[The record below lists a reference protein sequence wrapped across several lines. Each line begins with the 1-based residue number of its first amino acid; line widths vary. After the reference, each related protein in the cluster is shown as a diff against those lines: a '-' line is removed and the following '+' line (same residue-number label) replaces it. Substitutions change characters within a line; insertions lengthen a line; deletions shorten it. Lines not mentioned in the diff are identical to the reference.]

1 MQPRGTAASGSR
13 SDRGRSSDP
22 DMPVYLLAQDI
33 TARARADF
41 AQRQHGSSRGMRVT
55 RRQATLTTAKEWL
68 QELGIYSRRHEKA
81 IQECPRGWSV
91 EIELPAVR
99 GQEGPSRWEEEL
111 FHGTWLSNVPS
122 ILKRWRRNQGRG
134 LAVEC
139 GSRQGVDE
147 DEGAVYVSD
156 RFETACGYPITAWE
170 GNQMRG
176 EILMRDQSYPML
188 AIFGCYAAKSE
199 AIWRKKNGRNRQWAY
214 DEETR
219 VSLFRLYLRPV

>member
-1 MQPRGTAASGSR
+1 MQPRGSPVSVSGSDRGSTLAPAARYAERRSRIFLNGVEGKWTVEPRGAAASVSR
-13 SDRGRSSDP
+13 SDRGSTLAPAARGGVPAPAARGRSLDP
-22 DMPVYLLAQDI
+22 DRPVYLLAQDI

-68 QELGIYSRRHEKA
+68 EELGIYSRRHERA

-122 ILKRWRRNQGRG
+122 ILKRWRRKQGRG

-147 DEGAVYVSD
+147 DEGAVYVSN
-156 RFETACGYPITAWE
+156 RFETACGYPMTAW
-170 GNQMRG
+170 
-176 EILMRDQSYPML
+176 
-188 AIFGCYAAKSE
+188 
-199 AIWRKKNGRNRQWAY
+199 
-214 DEETR
+214 
-219 VSLFRLYLRPV
+219 